1 MKQLP
6 KLPRETAESISRF
19 AIEENF
25 ASQWKTHYF
34 QMLDFVSLVQE
45 RGGPLLDA
53 ELLRA
58 EYQRR
63 LDAAIATLRI
73 KFAG

>member
-1 MKQLP
+1 
-6 KLPRETAESISRF
+6 
-19 AIEENF
+19 
-25 ASQWKTHYF
+25 
-34 QMLDFVSLVQE
+34 MLDFVSLVQE

-63 LDAAIATLRI
+63 LDAAIATRSDQIRRGKNLPTISWCLERESS
-73 KFAG
+73 